1 MAMTKRARSR
11 RSRQSEQLLGAGTNA
26 QAYGIGVIGP
36 DPRRTDAL
44 LVVVFAAAIALSFV
58 FLGVIIIPGVLLVVV
73 IHGAIDRPASV
84 AVTSRGVAILARS
97 ELNGRPRKV
106 LTVLPHSVLT
116 DGTVRRTGSY
126 VHLVDLHLW
135 FRKKEY
141 ERLLVA
147 VGTAS
152 VPTHLV
158 SPEPAGVAA
167 GAPGG
172 PGPVFAMPN
181 GAAAIAPSP
190 VWSAAPSPAPAPV
203 AAAESRAAQSGNG
216 SDVVYCSWCGK
227 QRAINAESIHYCGS
241 MERPVV
247 YCMQCG
253 TPFEEGAAACAS
265 CGTPVTKISR

>member
-11 RSRQSEQLLGAGTNA
+11 RLRQSEQLLGAGTNA

-106 LTVLPHSVLT
+106 LTVLPHGVLT

-126 VHLVDLHLW
+126 VHLADLHLW

-147 VGTAS
+147 LGTAS
-152 VPTHLV
+152 VPSHLS

-190 VWSAAPSPAPAPV
+190 VRSAAPSPAPAPV
-203 AAAESRAAQSGNG
+203 GAAESRAARSENG

-227 QRAINAESIHYCGS
+227 QRAVNAESIHYCGS

>member
-1 MAMTKRARSR
+1 MAMTKRTRSR
-11 RSRQSEQLLGAGTNA
+11 RLRQSEQLLGAGTNA
-26 QAYGIGVIGP
+26 EAYGIGVIGP

-126 VHLVDLHLW
+126 VHLADLHLW

-203 AAAESRAAQSGNG
+203 AAAESRAAQSENG

-227 QRAINAESIHYCGS
+227 QRAVNAESIHYCGS

-253 TPFEEGAAACAS
+253 TPFGEGAAVCAS